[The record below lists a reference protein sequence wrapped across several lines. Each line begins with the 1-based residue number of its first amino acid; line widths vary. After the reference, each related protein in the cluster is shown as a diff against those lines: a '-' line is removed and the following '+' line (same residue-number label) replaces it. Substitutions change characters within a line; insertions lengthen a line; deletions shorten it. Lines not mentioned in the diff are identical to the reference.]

1 MIIFETILLVIL
13 LLIFIIDIIPIFITW
28 LNRIH
33 IGRWTSSDLW
43 NENITQI
50 GIKWLNNTPKMKVTD
65 NTRLIVIDILKKNYT
80 KSAIQ
85 SWQEASLLMGLSEV
99 KGNHEDKIKRE
110 IESYLD
116 KNFDE
121 NGMWINKPKEVDS
134 AIVAYAVMN
143 LEFVDTN
150 KYKESFDYMYNL
162 ITSNIGEDGTVKYR
176 SFMSKYR
183 YVDTIGF
190 ICPFLISYGYKYKK
204 RECIDLAIKQII
216 SYSQYGFDEKVFL
229 PYHAYNINDKSH
241 LGLNGWGRGLG
252 WYVLG
257 LIDSYNL
264 LSDEDEYK
272 SLLEENIVKLTEIIV
287 KYQGNN
293 GNWNWTITREESVA
307 DSSTTAILCW
317 FLLNASSIECISE
330 KCMISYNKGMQ
341 YLMKVTRRNGIVDFS
356 QGDTKD
362 IGVYSQLFDKMPFTQ
377 GLAIRSINK
386 YKNMK

>member
-13 LLIFIIDIIPIFITW
+13 LLIFIIDIVPIFITW
-28 LNRIH
+28 SNRIH

-43 NENITQI
+43 NENITKI
-50 GIKWLNNTPKMKVTD
+50 GIKWLNSTPKMKVTD

-80 KSAIQ
+80 KSEIQ

-99 KGNHEDKIKRE
+99 EGNNKDKIKKE
-110 IESYLD
+110 IEVYLK

-134 AIVAYAVMN
+134 AIIAYAMMN
-143 LEFVDTN
+143 LEFLDIK

-162 ITSNIGEDGTVKYR
+162 IISNIGEDGTVKYR
-176 SFMSKYR
+176 NFMSKYR

-204 RECIDLAIKQII
+204 RECIDLAIRQITL
-216 SYSQYGFDEKVFL
+216 YNEYGFDEKIFL

-252 WYVLG
+252 WYALG

-264 LSDEDEYK
+264 LTDEDEYK
-272 SLLEENIVKLTEIIV
+272 GLLRKNILKLTEIIV
-287 KYQGNN
+287 KYQCNN
-293 GNWNWTITREESVA
+293 GSWNWTIVREEVKE

-317 FLLNASSIECISE
+317 FLLNASSIDCISE
-330 KCMISYNKGMQ
+330 KCMMSYNKGIE